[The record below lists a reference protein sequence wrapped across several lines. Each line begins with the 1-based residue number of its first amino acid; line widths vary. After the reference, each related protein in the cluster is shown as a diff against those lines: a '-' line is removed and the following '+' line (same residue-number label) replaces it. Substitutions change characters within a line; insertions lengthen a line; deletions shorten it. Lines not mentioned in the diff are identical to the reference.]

1 MFDPKGNISYAHTG
15 YTKGDEDEV
24 KRNIANAPYVVELEI
39 LNNRV
44 MAAPLEPRAGLSFY
58 DAEADTMHLS
68 CTAQGVHAIRDQLA
82 NDVFK
87 ISVEKIQVSAP
98 DVGGGFGLKN
108 FLFPEWVLLLWASR
122 KLERPIKWVA
132 ERSEDHS
139 SALHGRD
146 IITRARLAL
155 DTDGKFLA
163 LEADLT
169 ANMGG
174 VSFGGWSKRFYQ
186 CSLNSYGR
194 GL

>member
-1 MFDPKGNISYAHTG
+1 MSDALKPDSQSIWESAPDNIAYRFE
-15 YTKGDEDEV
+15 KGDEDEV
-24 KRNIANAPYVVELEI
+24 KRNIDNAPYVAELEI

-122 KLERPIKWVA
+122 KLERPIKWIA
-132 ERSEDHS
+132 ERSEDNS

-146 IITRARLAL
+146 VTTHARLAL

-169 ANMGG
+169 ANT
-174 VSFGGWSKRFYQ
+174 VSYTHLTLPTNREV
-186 CSLNSYGR
+186 
-194 GL
+194 